1 MFFNKVSFA
10 LTTVLSSSVLL
21 TSGCTSSP
29 SSTVSNTQQQM
40 KNALLVYG
48 GPILTMQGMQPSYVD
63 AMLIQDG

>member
-10 LTTVLSSSVLL
+10 LSTVLSSSVLL

-29 SSTVSNTQQQM
+29 SSTVSNTQQM

-48 GPILTMQGMQPSYVD
+48 GPILTMQGMQPSYS
-63 AMLIQDG
+63 